1 MSDNKNE
8 PELSGLISSAME
20 KKKASMKEDTA
31 PDAEEVK
38 ALPEQ
43 PPKAKKEGPPDIS
56 FKDSAI
62 KPVSLENGK
71 PAEHSKPADASKVH
85 GDAAN
90 RPARQTAKQKAPQR
104 SGTNR
109 NTNTANERSKRSVGA
124 KTAQPN
130 KKQPS
135 NQKSAANRSDT
146 HNANRTANK
155 AVKRAEDK
163 SAKRPAPAAKKSR
176 PKPEGSSESAAAAV
190 RKTPFS
196 KKQVATISGLIL
208 ALLLVLLLILYII
221 FSYYFNLLDK
231 SKENIS
237 NSTPMTYS
245 DVDLSKPDTLNRQE
259 EDERLKEL
267 LAEGEKITNK
277 DVINLM
283 LIGEDLRDTESG
295 DAGNTDVMMI
305 ISVNTKD
312 KTITLTSIMRD
323 CYVTFQD
330 ANGWWYSSRINSAY
344 WHGGVDLT
352 QQTIENYLNVK
363 IDRYVLVNFKTFI
376 DIVDTIGGLDLDV
389 TDEEANGYP
398 GADPYGDNTRGMQ
411 NPLDEQNKYLG
422 NKKGTDYI
430 KKGGH
435 LHLNGNQALAYAR
448 LRHVGNSDYDRTR
461 RQRTVISEIIKKTR
475 GLSLTEINDLA
486 LKILP
491 QLKTDITKK
500 EALRL
505 IADLL
510 DYRNY
515 ELQEFRVPADGTFT
529 EPTIDG
535 MDVLSVDYE
544 TNAQM
549 FRELVYGSVEVD
561 AQGNETDKTIE

>member
-1 MSDNKNE
+1 MRENE
-8 PELSGLISSAME
+8 NDMELSELISSAKE
-20 KKKASMKEDTA
+20 SIRNQNEASVSESSEAADTA
-31 PDAEEVK
+31 KNGEAAKAAEE
-38 ALPEQ
+38 
-43 PPKAKKEGPPDIS
+43 PPKKPSSPPDIS
-56 FKDSAI
+56 FKNSPISNAAASRPVQTVQKEVPKREPTPPLPPKKPSGGNADTAGKRPSGANGAAKNTAKRPQGAKAKPNTGKKTASKPSGKRTSPK
-62 KPVSLENGK
+62 KPVS
-71 PAEHSKPADASKVH
+71 AEAVK
-85 GDAAN
+85 
-90 RPARQTAKQKAPQR
+90 
-104 SGTNR
+104 
-109 NTNTANERSKRSVGA
+109 
-124 KTAQPN
+124 KTFT
-130 KKQPS
+130 KKQ
-135 NQKSAANRSDT
+135 A
-146 HNANRTANK
+146 
-155 AVKRAEDK
+155 
-163 SAKRPAPAAKKSR
+163 
-176 PKPEGSSESAAAAV
+176 
-190 RKTPFS
+190 
-196 KKQVATISGLIL
+196 ATIGGLIL
-208 ALLLVLLLILYII
+208 ALLLVLILIIYII
-221 FSYYFNLLDK
+221 FSYYFDLLDRDK
-231 SKENIS
+231 DIIN
-237 NSTPMTYS
+237 NSEAMTYS
-245 DVDLSKPDTLNRQE
+245 DIDLSKPDTLNRQE

-267 LAEGEKITNK
+267 LADGEKITNK
-277 DVINLM
+277 DVMNLL

-312 KTITLTSIMRD
+312 KTITLTSVMRD

-330 ANGWWYSSRINSAY
+330 ANGWWYNGRINSAY

-376 DIVDTIGGLDLDV
+376 DIVDTIGGLDLTV
-389 TDEEANGYP
+389 TNEEANGYP

-430 KKGGH
+430 KKGGD

-461 RQRTVISEIIKKTR
+461 RQRTVITEIIKKTR

-486 LKILP
+486 LKVLP

-500 EALRL
+500 ETLRL

-549 FRELVYGSVEVD
+549 FREMVYGSVETD
-561 AQGNETDKTIE
+561 AEGNETDMTIE

>member
-1 MSDNKNE
+1 MRENE
-8 PELSGLISSAME
+8 NDMELSELISSAKE
-20 KKKASMKEDTA
+20 SIKHQEASEQAQTNEQAQTVQSGESDKSR
-31 PDAEEVK
+31 EE
-38 ALPEQ
+38 
-43 PPKAKKEGPPDIS
+43 PPKKPASPPDIS
-56 FKDSAI
+56 FKNSPLTNA
-62 KPVSLENGK
+62 
-71 PAEHSKPADASKVH
+71 AAAS
-85 GDAAN
+85 
-90 RPARQTAKQKAPQR
+90 RPAQTERKVPPKREQTP
-104 SGTNR
+104 SGTSQKPSDGS
-109 NTNTANERSKRSVGA
+109 ANAAKKRPSGANSAAKGSVNNSAKGAAKRPQGA
-124 KTAQPN
+124 KA
-130 KKQPS
+130 
-135 NQKSAANRSDT
+135 RSDT
-146 HNANRTANK
+146 GKKTASK
-155 AVKRAEDK
+155 PSEKK
-163 SAKRPAPAAKKSR
+163 TSAKRPVSAEAVKK
-176 PKPEGSSESAAAAV
+176 
-190 RKTPFS
+190 TFT
-196 KKQVATISGLIL
+196 KKQAATIGGLIL
-208 ALLLVLLLILYII
+208 ALLLVLILIIYII
-221 FSYYFNLLDK
+221 FSYYFNLLDRDK
-231 SKENIS
+231 DVIN
-237 NSTPMTYS
+237 NSEAMTYS

-267 LAEGEKITNK
+267 LADGEKITNK
-277 DVINLM
+277 DVMNLL

-305 ISVNTKD
+305 ISVNTVD

-344 WHGGVDLT
+344 WHGGVELT

-376 DIVDTIGGLDLDV
+376 DIVDTIGGLDLTV

-398 GADPYGDNTRGMQ
+398 GADPNGDNTRGMQ

-430 KKGGH
+430 KKGGD

-461 RQRTVISEIIKKTR
+461 RQRTVITEIIKKTR

-486 LKILP
+486 LKVLP

-500 EALRL
+500 ETLRL

-535 MDVLSVDYE
+535 MDVLSVDYQ

-549 FRELVYGSVEVD
+549 FKEKVYGSVETD
-561 AQGNETDKTIE
+561 AEGNETDMTIE